1 MQRTS
6 ACVFA
11 ALAYGSSASAN
22 EANPLGKVIELMDSL
37 TAKIVKEGEDEAKA
51 YKEFFEW
58 CDDAARNLK
67 QEIQTSTTRKEKLE
81 AAISKHAGDIE
92 ASTAKIGELAASI
105 NGDDTDLRDA
115 TLIREKEAKDY
126 AANEAELMDV
136 IDTLGRAS
144 SIIQRE
150 MAKNP
155 AAFAQLDTSS
165 LQSMLSSFGA
175 VLEAAAISNA
185 DKQKLTALV
194 QSQQSADDDEPGAPA
209 AAVYKTH
216 STGILDVIED
226 LKEKAEGQLSDL
238 RKAESN
244 TKHNFQMLKQSLEDQ
259 VAADTK
265 AKNDEASDKAA
276 SEGAK
281 AAAEADLAQTN
292 KDLENANASLSTAS
306 SDCMQTAAD
315 HQATVAA
322 RDEELKVIAQA
333 RKILTDTSSGAV
345 EQTYSLLQMKMD
357 TRADLAGAEVV
368 TLVRRLAKQE
378 HSAALAQLASRV
390 GAILRYGASA
400 GEDPFVKV
408 RGLISDMIS
417 KLEAEAHAEASEK
430 AYCDEQIAKTEEK
443 KGELEEDIAKLSSK
457 INIAAARSAGLKEDV
472 KELQAEL
479 AALAKLQAEMDKI
492 RIDSHAAYVE
502 AKADLELGLDGVR
515 KALSVL
521 RDYYGSSAA
530 LLQSAQ
536 PPRPELH
543 SKATGAGDSI
553 IGILEVVESDFAT
566 NLAKEETEEAD
577 AESEYQKTTQENKI
591 TKTLKDQDVKY
602 KTQEFTGL
610 DKQIAELTSDRESTD
625 AELAAVNDYYSKIK
639 ERCIAKPETYEE
651 RQRRRSA
658 EIAGLKEALAI
669 LNDETAFVQRRK
681 SGLRGHF
688 LGL

>member
-1 MQRTS
+1 MQRS
-6 ACVFA
+6 G
-11 ALAYGSSASAN
+11 ALALAILAQSKLGSAN
-22 EANPLGKVIELMDSL
+22 EANPLGKVIELLDSL
-37 TAKIVKEGEDEAKA
+37 TAKVLKEGEAEAKA

-81 AAISKHAGDIE
+81 AAIGKHSGDIE
-92 ASTAKIGELAASI
+92 SNTAKIGELAASL
-105 NGDDTDLRDA
+105 NSDDSDLNDA
-115 TLIREKEAKDY
+115 TLIREKEAKDF
-126 AANEAELMDV
+126 AANEAELVDV

-144 SIIQRE
+144 AIIQRE

-155 AAFAQLDTSS
+155 AAFAQIDTSS

-175 VLEAAAISNA
+175 VVDAVAMSNA
-185 DKQKLTALV
+185 DKQKLTAML

-209 AAVYKTH
+209 AAIYKTH

-244 TKHNFQMLKQSLEDQ
+244 TKHNFEMLKQSLEDQ
-259 VAADTK
+259 IAADNK
-265 AKNDEASDKAA
+265 AKNEEAA
-276 SEGAK
+276 AK
-281 AAAEADLAQTN
+281 ASSEEAKAGAEGDLAQTN
-292 KDLENANASLSTAS
+292 KDLENAKASLSTAS
-306 SDCMQTAAD
+306 SDCMETAAD

-345 EQTYSLLQMKMD
+345 EQTYSLLQMKMS

-368 TLVRRLAKQE
+368 TLVKKLAREQ
-378 HSAALAQLASRV
+378 HSSALAQLASRV

-443 KGELEEDIAKLSSK
+443 QTELEDDIAKLTSK
-457 INIAAARSAGLKEDV
+457 INVAAARSATLKEDV

-479 AALAKLQAEMDKI
+479 AALARLQAEMDKI
-492 RIDSHAAYVE
+492 RIESHAAYVQ
-502 AKADLELGLDGVR
+502 AKSDLELGITGVR
-515 KALSVL
+515 KALTVL

-530 LLQSAQ
+530 FVQTEQ

-543 SKATGAGDSI
+543 EKATGAGESI
-553 IGILEVVESDFAT
+553 IGILEVVESDFST

-577 AESEYQKTTQENKI
+577 AASEYDKTTQENKV

-610 DKQIAELTSDRESTD
+610 DKQIAELTADRESTD
-625 AELAAVNDYYSKIK
+625 AELSAVNEYYSKIK
-639 ERCIAKPETYEE
+639 DRCIAKPETYEE

-681 SGLRGHF
+681 GSPRSHF
-688 LGL
+688 LGM